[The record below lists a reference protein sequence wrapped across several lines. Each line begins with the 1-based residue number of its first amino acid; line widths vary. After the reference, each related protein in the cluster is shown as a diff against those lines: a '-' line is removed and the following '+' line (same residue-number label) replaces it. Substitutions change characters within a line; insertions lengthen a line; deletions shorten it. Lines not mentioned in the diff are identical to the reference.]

1 MKNQERKENA
11 NKGFSLVELIV
22 VVAIMAVL
30 LVVLTPQY
38 LRYVERTR
46 LQKDNTAISD
56 IVEAVKLGL
65 ADETIL
71 TGTTFPVT
79 IPLTGGTGN
88 NKTVALPGD
97 VTGPAAA
104 LGTELESTV
113 GATYAT
119 SSNTYR
125 NSNADIVIQV
135 TINNGIPEVIVG
147 GWINAVGGNPGT
159 MTFDA
164 TPTFNEGGTLPAP
177 TP

>member
-56 IVEAVKLGL
+56 VVEAIKLSL

-71 TGTTFPVT
+71 TGTTFPVN
-79 IPLTGGTGN
+79 IQLTGAAGANKQVDFPAGTG
-88 NKTVALPGD
+88 AD
-97 VTGPAAA
+97 A
-104 LGTELESTV
+104 TELGDELAATV

-125 NSNADIVIQV
+125 NSGDAIVIRI
-135 TINNGIPEVIVG
+135 TITNGIPEVVVG
-147 GWINAVGGNPGT
+147 GWINAVGGGTGT

-164 TPTFNEGGTLPAP
+164 TPTFTEGGTLPANP
-177 TP
+177 

>member
-71 TGTTFPVT
+71 TGTTFPVNIT
-79 IPLTGGTGN
+79 LNGATGA
-88 NKTVALPGD
+88 NKTVD
-97 VTGPAAA
+97 FSTDITGPATQ
-104 LGTELESTV
+104 LGTELQATV

-125 NSNADIVIQV
+125 NSGDAIVIRV

-147 GWINAVGGNPGT
+147 GWINAVGGNTGT

-164 TPTFNEGGTLPAP
+164 TPTFTENATLPA

>member
-46 LQKDNTAISD
+46 LQKDNTAIGD

-71 TGTTFPVT
+71 TGTTFPVNIT
-79 IPLTGGTGN
+79 LTGGTGT
-88 NKTVALPGD
+88 NKTVAFPAG
-97 VTGPAAA
+97 TGADATQ
-104 LGTELESTV
+104 LGAELQ
-113 GATYAT
+113 ATIGGQFAT
-119 SSNTYR
+119 SSNSYR
-125 NSNADIVIQV
+125 DSATDIVIV
-135 TINNGIPEVIVG
+135 ITTANGIPQIEVT
-147 GWINAVGGNPGT
+147 GWIDAVGGPTGT
-159 MTFDA
+159 RNFNNV
-164 TPTFNEGGTLPAP
+164 TPAFTPAGTT

>member
-1 MKNQERKENA
+1 MKKQERKETA

-46 LQKDNTAISD
+46 LQKDNTAIGE
-56 IVEAVKLGL
+56 IVQTIKLAL
-65 ADETIL
+65 ADESIL
-71 TGTTFPVT
+71 AGTTFPDTGLELKLEGGSGDNKKITFDTSALQKELAAT
-79 IPLTGGTGN
+79 I
-88 NKTVALPGD
+88 
-97 VTGPAAA
+97 
-104 LGTELESTV
+104 

-125 NSNADIVIQV
+125 NSSDDIVINI
-135 TINNGIPEVIVG
+135 TLTGGIPQVEVRK
-147 GWINAVGGNPGT
+147 WIDAVDGPKGT
-159 MTFDA
+159 RNFNNV
-164 TPTFNEGGTLPAP
+164 TPAFVAD

>member
-71 TGTTFPVT
+71 TGPTFPATLT
-79 IPLTGGTGN
+79 IDAVAAGTN
-88 NKTVALPGD
+88 STVSFN
-97 VTGPAAA
+97 PANA
-104 LGTELESTV
+104 LESELI
-113 GATYAT
+113 ATIGTTYTT

-125 NSNADIVIQV
+125 NSDTDIVINI
-135 TINNGIPEVIVG
+135 TLNGGIPEIEVT
-147 GWINAVGGNPGT
+147 GWINAVGGPTGT
-159 MTFDA
+159 MTFNA
-164 TPTFNEGGTLPAP
+164 TPTFTADTPA